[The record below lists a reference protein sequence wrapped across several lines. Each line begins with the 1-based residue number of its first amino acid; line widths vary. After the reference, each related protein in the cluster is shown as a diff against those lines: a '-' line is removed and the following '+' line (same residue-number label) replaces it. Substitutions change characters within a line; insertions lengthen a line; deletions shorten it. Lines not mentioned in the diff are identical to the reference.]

1 VAKRST
7 HSSIGPNDLTP
18 NALPAEASVTQ
29 GRRVLAVRL
38 HDDGLKVE
46 EMETPSPGP
55 GEVLVRV
62 RAAAITRDELE
73 WPVDRLPAIPSYE
86 LSGVVVGT
94 GDEVYALTPFDRD
107 GVAAEYAVV
116 RADVLAPKPL
126 RLSHVEAAAL
136 PMGGL
141 TAWQALFV
149 HGQLVR
155 GERMLVTGS
164 SGGVGH
170 IAVQLARHAGAA
182 VVESGPVDLVF
193 DTRGVDVPAGER
205 VVTIAEE
212 IPGAI
217 YFIVEPDHEQLLE
230 LRTLVDAGE
239 LRTEVD
245 SVFPLTE
252 AAAAFERVAARGK
265 RGKVVLEVATD

>member
-1 VAKRST
+1 M
-7 HSSIGPNDLTP
+7 
-18 NALPAEASVTQ
+18 
-29 GRRVLAVRL
+29 LAVRL
-38 HDDGLKVE
+38 HADGLKVE
-46 EMETPSPGP
+46 EVETPSPGP

-62 RAAAITRDELE
+62 HAAAITRDELE

-86 LSGVVVGT
+86 LSGVVVDS

-107 GVAAEYAVV
+107 GVADEYAVV
-116 RADVLAPKPL
+116 PADVLAPKPL
-126 RLSHVEAAAL
+126 RVSHVEAAAL

-149 HGQLVR
+149 HGRLAE
-155 GERMLVTGS
+155 GERVLITGA

-170 IAVQLARHAGAA
+170 IAVQLARHAGAT
-182 VVESGPVDLVF
+182 VVENGRADLVF
-193 DTRGVDVPAGER
+193 DTRGGDVPAADR

-212 IPGAI
+212 MPGAT

-239 LRTEVD
+239 LRVEVD
-245 SVFPLTE
+245 SVFPLRE
-252 AAAAFERVAARGK
+252 ARAAFDRVAAHGK
-265 RGKVVLEVATD
+265 RGKVVLDI